1 MMKARVF
8 TQKLVRSLR
17 KRKDIAIS
25 QHFLRYKRKTY
36 KFLRITSRFITPT
49 DKIILIS
56 AGIHGE
62 EIAGP
67 ITLLKYLNIII
78 DQVHGNGLRVIIYPI
93 INPLGFEKGTR
104 HRPGIKHD
112 EEGVDTNNFLRYI
125 LDDGTITDDLKEEN
139 VFKEWIWSSDDRL
152 NLKLPE
158 ETKLLHFLLKQEPLN
173 QVVAAI
179 DLHQDYLTRDA
190 PPAAYHYI
198 YGDGKVYSEIYKKIE
213 KITPLLSN
221 KLIDAGYTNGGMK
234 SDENGSI
241 IRYDGSL
248 SDLLQRIGAK
258 NVVTVET
265 TGKTPLEKAC
275 LVNLEWILGMINLN
289 STNTVS
295 AC

>member
-1 MMKARVF
+1 MMKARIF
-8 TQKLVRSLR
+8 NQKIIRSLR
-17 KRKDIAIS
+17 KRKDIAITR
-25 QHFLRYKRKTY
+25 HILKYKRKSF
-36 KFLRITSRFITPT
+36 KFLRIKSKNIIQS

-67 ITLLKYLNIII
+67 ITILKYINLIVDHI
-78 DQVHGNGLRVIIYPI
+78 HANGLRVIIYPI

-104 HRPGIKHD
+104 HRPDIKSDEDGI
-112 EEGVDTNNFLRYI
+112 DTNNFLRYV

-139 VFKEWIWSSDDRL
+139 VFKEWVWSSDERL

-158 ETKLLHFLLKQEPLN
+158 ETKLLHFILKQEPLH

-179 DLHQDYLTRDA
+179 DLHQDYLSRNA
-190 PPAAYHYI
+190 PPAAYHYV
-198 YGDGKVYSEIYKKIE
+198 YGDGMVYSEIYKKIE

-221 KLIDAGYTNGGMK
+221 TYIDAGYANGGMQ
-234 SDENGSI
+234 SDANGSI

-248 SDLLQRIGAK
+248 SDLFQRLGVK

-265 TGKTPLEKAC
+265 TGVTPLDKAC
-275 LVNLEWILGMINLN
+275 MVNLAWILGITDLNSINLGLA
-289 STNTVS
+289 S
-295 AC
+295 

>member
-1 MMKARVF
+1 MMKIGVF
-8 TQKLVRSLR
+8 TKKLVKSLR

-25 QHFLRYKRKTY
+25 HHFLKYKRKSYIFT
-36 KFLRITSRFITPT
+36 RITSKIINPN

-67 ITLLKYLNIII
+67 ITLLKYLNLII
-78 DQVHGNGLRVIIYPI
+78 DHAHSNGLRVIIYPI
-93 INPLGFEKGTR
+93 INPYGFEKGTR
-104 HRPGIKHD
+104 HQPNSKEEKEGID
-112 EEGVDTNNFLRYI
+112 INNFLRYI
-125 LDDGTITDDLKEEN
+125 LDDGTITDDLKEQN
-139 VFKEWIWSSDDRL
+139 VYKEWIWSSDER
-152 NLKLPE
+152 LKLKLRE

-179 DLHQDYLTRDA
+179 DLHQDYLTKDA

-198 YGDGKVYSEIYKKIE
+198 YGDSVVYTNIYRKIE

-221 KLIDAGYTNGGMK
+221 RLIDAGYTNGGMM
-234 SDENGSI
+234 SDANGSL

-248 SDLLQRIGAK
+248 SDLLQRIGVK

-265 TGKTPLEKAC
+265 TGKTPLDKAC
-275 LVNLEWILGMINLN
+275 MVNLEWILGLVNLN
-289 STNTVS
+289 SNTYS
-295 AC
+295 